1 MNEQERTDL
10 QRFSALDSRLTTL
23 ETNFAVFTQE
33 MKDFKQEMKD
43 FKNEMRQQN
52 EMRAKENAELRNLM
66 KEIYT
71 TTDAKFAKI
80 NEATDAKISK
90 IESKLDSITSHIQ
103 ILTMTAMGGIIA
115 AGVGLAAM
123 VYSVLNK

>member
-10 QRFSALDSRLTTL
+10 QRFSALDSRVSNL
-23 ETNFAVFTQE
+23 ETKFEMFMQE
-33 MKDFKQEMKD
+33 MRDRDNQ
-43 FKNEMRQQN
+43 RH
-52 EMRAKENAELRNLM
+52 AENAELRNLI

-71 TTDAKFAKI
+71 TTDTKFAKI